1 MDQTKILYVDDD
13 AALRE
18 IVKDQLSSQGFVVDE
33 AEDGAAAIKKLGSGD
48 IDLMLL
54 DINMPNKSGIDVLKF
69 IKEKSLKCKVIMLTG
84 RVGFSVATES
94 LKLGADDYITKPF
107 NMDYLLFSI
116 KRVLQ
121 KN

>member
-18 IVKDQLSSQGFVVDE
+18 IVKDQLSSQGFAVDE
-33 AEDGAAAIKKLGSGD
+33 AEDGAAAIKKLDSGS
-48 IDLMLL
+48 IDVMLL

-107 NMDYLLFSI
+107 NMDYLIFSI

-121 KN
+121 KK